1 MPPLAVSIVDV
12 LEVVGFGAAG
22 FLVVALVC
30 AGILAMLQVILPSTD
45 SGAVEADRKHAEEV
59 ADGGDDQGPAP
70 LDTEANV

>member
-22 FLVVALVC
+22 FLVVALAC
-30 AGILAMLQVILPSTD
+30 AGVLAMLQVILPSTD
-45 SGAVEADRKHAEEV
+45 SGAVEADRKREAE
-59 ADGGDDQGPAP
+59 DDDDREGTRPDP

>member
-30 AGILAMLQVILPSTD
+30 AGVLAMLQVILPSTD
-45 SGAVEADRKHAEEV
+45 SGAVEADRNREVEEED
-59 ADGGDDQGPAP
+59 DGESTGPEP
-70 LDTEANV
+70 LDNEANV